1 MEAGEAVKISREYID
16 VDGKRFKIYS
26 LARLE
31 ETGYTDVEKAPYT
44 IKIFMENI
52 LRKLDGGLVSEE
64 DLKKVLDW
72 RGSMGRETI
81 PYMPYR
87 VLLQDYTGVPLIV
100 DLAALRDEAAKYGVP
115 PEKVDTFLDAHLI
128 VDHSVKVDY
137 YGFKEA
143 LQLNIMSEFSLYEER
158 YRILKWAQKAFNR
171 LKVVPA
177 GVGIVHQVN
186 IEYLAKVV
194 AYTEDGEGFVAFPDT
209 LIGTDSHTPMVS
221 GIGVLAWG
229 VGGIEAEALL
239 LGEPYYMILPEV
251 IGVELVGEPREGV
264 TATDVVLSITEFL
277 RKKAGVPT
285 VGRIVEFFGEGMS
298 QLLAFDR
305 TTISNMAPE
314 YGATTGYFPVD
325 KNTLDY
331 LRLTGREPT
340 QIKLVEAY
348 TKAQGLYYEPGVE
361 PEYPYRLRFDLSE
374 VEPSIAGPANP
385 EDRISLEKAKETIE
399 KFIEEYR
406 RRRGAG
412 GEALV
417 RLGELDLR
425 IRDGVVVISAIT
437 SCTNT
442 SNPSVLIGAG
452 LLARNAVREGLS
464 SKPWVKTSFAPGSSV
479 VPSYL
484 SDGGLMPYLEAL
496 GYHVVAFG
504 CTTCIGNAG
513 PLLKPVEEAIKEKN
527 IYSAAVLSGNRNFLG
542 RVHPLTAGNFLASPI
557 LVVAYALKGY
567 INWDPYN
574 EPIGYRRD
582 GKPVY
587 LRDIWP
593 STKEIAEY
601 MNRYV
606 KPELYKEKYR
616 DVYKGPE
623 RWRRI
628 DAPETI
634 FYDWDEKSTF
644 IKKPPF
650 FEGFKPEIEEPQDIL
665 GARVLVLLGDRVS
678 TDHISPAGPIPEDSP
693 AGQYL
698 KSLGVPPSKFGT
710 YGARRGNHE
719 VMMRGTFANPKIRNL
734 LVDREGGYT
743 IYWPTGEETTVY
755 DAAMRYKEEGIPL
768 IVIAGKNY
776 GVGSSRDWAAK
787 GPYLLGVRAV
797 IAESFERIHRSNL
810 IGMSILPIQFMDGE
824 NRESLGLDGSEVY
837 NIKGISSGLEPQ
849 KILTIEAIKPNGE
862 KIVFKGL
869 ARLDSW
875 VEVEYYRNGGILQ
888 YVLRKIIRE
897 AGARST

>member
-1 MEAGEAVKISREYID
+1 MGMAEAVEVTREELV
-16 VDGKRFKIYS
+16 VDGEKYRIFR
-26 LARLE
+26 LDRLE
-31 ETGYTDVEKAPYT
+31 ETGYGDVSKAPFT
-44 IKIFMENI
+44 TKIFIENI
-52 LRKLDGGLVSEE
+52 LRKMDGYKVTEE
-64 DLKKVLDW
+64 DLEKVVNW
-72 RGSMGRETI
+72 RRSMGRETI

-87 VLLQDYTGVPLIV
+87 VLMQDYTGVPLIV
-100 DLAALRDEAAKYGVP
+100 DLATLRDEAARYGVP
-115 PEKVDTFLDAHLI
+115 PEKVDTFLDAHLV
-128 VDHSVKVDY
+128 VDHSVRVDY
-137 YGFKEA
+137 YGFREA

-158 YRILKWAQKAFNR
+158 YRILKWAQKAFKR
-171 LKVVPA
+171 LKIVPA

-194 AYTEDGEGFVAFPDT
+194 ATQEVDGELYAFPDT

-229 VGGIEAEALL
+229 VGGIEAEAVL

-264 TATDVVLSITEFL
+264 TATDIVLYITEYL
-277 RKKAGVPT
+277 RKRAGIPT
-285 VGRIVEFFGEGMS
+285 VGRIVEFYGEGLN

-305 TTISNMAPE
+305 TTVSNMAPE
-314 YGATTGYFPVD
+314 YGATTGFFPVD
-325 KNTLDY
+325 RHTLEY
-331 LRLTGREPT
+331 LRITGRDPAL
-340 QIKLVEAY
+340 IRLVEEY
-348 TKAQGLYYEPGVE
+348 TRLQGLFYEEGVE
-361 PEYPYRLRFDLSE
+361 PEYPYRLRIDLGD

-385 EDRISLEKAKETIE
+385 EDRIPLERAKEEVE
-399 KFIEEYR
+399 KLIEEYR
-406 RRRGAG
+406 RAKKSRGSAT
-412 GEALV
+412 V
-417 RLGELDLR
+417 RIGDVDYL
-425 IRDGVVVISAIT
+425 IRDGVVVISSIT

-442 SNPSVLIGAG
+442 SNPGVLVGAG
-452 LLARNAVREGLS
+452 LLARNAVQEGLRT
-464 SKPWVKTSFAPGSSV
+464 KPWVKTSFAPGSSV

-484 SDGGLMPYLEAL
+484 SNGGLMPYLEAL

-513 PLLKPVEEAIKEKN
+513 PLLKPVEDAIREN
-527 IYSAAVLSGNRNFLG
+527 NLYSAAVLSGNRNFLG

-557 LVVAYALKGY
+557 MVVAYAIKGY

-574 EPIGYRRD
+574 EPIGTRPD

-593 STKEIAEY
+593 SQEEIAEY
-601 MNRYV
+601 ISKYV
-606 KPELYKEKYR
+606 KPELYKEKYKN
-616 DVYKGPE
+616 VYEGPE
-623 RWRRI
+623 RWKRI
-628 DAPETI
+628 DAPDTI
-634 FYDWDEKSTF
+634 YYDWDEKSTF

-650 FEGFKPEIEEPQDIL
+650 FEGFTPEVREPEDIL
-665 GARVLVLLGDRVS
+665 GARVLVMLGDRVS
-678 TDHISPAGPIPEDSP
+678 TDHISPAGPIPVDSP

-698 KSLGVPPSKFGT
+698 LSLGVPPSKFGT

-743 IYWPTGEETTVY
+743 VYWPTREVTTVY
-755 DAAMRYKEEGIPL
+755 DAAMRYKAEGTPL

-787 GPYLLGVRAV
+787 GPALLGVKAV

-810 IGMSILPIQFMDGE
+810 IGMAILPLQFMDGE

-837 NIKGISSGLEPQ
+837 NIRGISSGLEPQ
-849 KILTIEAIKPNGE
+849 KILRVEAIRDDGSKTE
-862 KIVFKGL
+862 FRVM

-875 VEVEYYRNGGILQ
+875 VEVDYYRNGGILH
-888 YVLRKIIRE
+888 YVLRKIIKST
-897 AGARST
+897 GA

>member
-1 MEAGEAVKISREYID
+1 MVFRLEAGEALKLSRDYLEL
-16 VDGKRFKIYS
+16 DGRKYRIYS
-26 LARLE
+26 LSRLE
-31 ETGYTDVEKAPYT
+31 EIGYTDVEKAPYT
-44 IKIFMENI
+44 IKIFIENI
-52 LRKLDGGLVSEE
+52 LRKLDGGLVNEE
-64 DLKKVLDW
+64 DLKKVMNW
-72 RGSMGRETI
+72 RSGMGRETI

-100 DLAALRDEAAKYGVP
+100 DLAALRDEAAKYGVDP
-115 PEKVDTFLDAHLI
+115 DKVDTFIDAHLI

-158 YRILKWAQKAFNR
+158 YRILKWAQKAFKR

-186 IEYLAKVV
+186 IEYLARVV
-194 AYTEDGEGFVAFPDT
+194 ATSESPDGYIAFPDT

-229 VGGIEAEALL
+229 VGGIEAEAVL

-264 TATDVVLSITEFL
+264 TATDIVLSITEFL
-277 RKKAGVPT
+277 RKKAGIPT
-285 VGRIVEFFGEGMS
+285 VGRIVEFYGEGMEH
-298 QLLAFDR
+298 LLAFDR

-314 YGATTGYFPVD
+314 YGATTGFFPVD
-325 KNTLDY
+325 RNTLDY
-331 LRLTGREPT
+331 LRLTGRDPMHVR
-340 QIKLVEAY
+340 LVEMY
-348 TKAQGLYYEPGVE
+348 TLRQGLYYDYTLE
-361 PEYPYRLRFDLSE
+361 PEYPYKLRFDLSQ

-385 EDRISLEKAKETIE
+385 EDRIPLDKSKEIIE
-399 KFIEEYR
+399 QLIEEYR
-406 RRRGAG
+406 RRRGG
-412 GEALV
+412 GGKAEID
-417 RLGELDLR
+417 LGDVGFE
-425 IRDGVVVISAIT
+425 IRDGIVVISAIT

-442 SNPSVLIGAG
+442 SNPSVLVGAG

-464 SKPWVKTSFAPGSSV
+464 TKPWVKTSFAPGSSV
-479 VPSYL
+479 VPTYL
-484 SDGGLMPYLEAL
+484 ADGGLLPYLEAL
-496 GYHVVAFG
+496 GFHVVAFG

-513 PLLKPVEEAIKEKN
+513 PLLKPVEDAIREN
-527 IYSAAVLSGNRNFLG
+527 DIYSATVLSGNRNFLG
-542 RVHPLTAGNFLASPI
+542 RIHPLTAGNFLASPI

-567 INWDPYN
+567 INWDPYR

-593 STKEIAEY
+593 STNEIREY
-601 MNRYV
+601 INRYV
-606 KPELYKEKYR
+606 KPDLYMERYR

-628 DAPETI
+628 EAPESI
-634 FYDWDEKSTF
+634 FYDWDEKSTY

-650 FEGFKPEIEEPQDIL
+650 FEGFTPQVKEPEDII
-665 GARVLVLLGDRVS
+665 GARVLVSLGDRVS

-693 AGQYL
+693 AGKYL
-698 KSLGVPPSKFGT
+698 KEEGVPPSKFGT

-743 IYWPTGEETTVY
+743 IYWPTKEVTTVY
-755 DAAMRYKEEGIPL
+755 DAAMRYRRDGTPL

-787 GPYLLGVRAV
+787 GPYLLGVKAV
-797 IAESFERIHRSNL
+797 LAESFERIHRSNL

-837 NIKGISSGLEPQ
+837 NILGLSTGLQPQ
-849 KILTIEAIKPNGE
+849 KILTIEALKEDGE
-862 KIVFKGL
+862 KIVFRGI

-888 YVLRKIIRE
+888 YVLRKIIGE
-897 AGARST
+897 K